1 MSASIWQENAK
12 PALSESEFRKR
23 LN

>member
-1 MSASIWQENAK
+1 MSGPPWQENAK